1 MPKALK
7 SVETLAKLLML
18 VTKLKQTTGLKTRN
32 WACLSKIL
40 SLKLNLGSNLRR
52 LVSARAKKC
61 RARSNSKPEYGT
73 QQRSLPSSR
82 SPAPALSAE
91 PGAVVAPPHLARSR
105 LARMDVFTSSL
116 SLLASSHVR
125 STSWTLGGKLLH
137 QTTSKNSQKINFAL

>member
-61 RARSNSKPEYGT
+61 RARSNSKPEYGS
-73 QQRSLPSSR
+73 QLRSLPSSR
-82 SPAPALSAE
+82 SPT
-91 PGAVVAPPHLARSR
+91 PPPPPPSQRSR
-105 LARMDVFTSSL
+105 AQLSPFPILRDQGWPGWTSSL
-116 SLLASSHVR
+116 PPCPCWLQATFVR
-125 STSWTLGGKLLH
+125 LVGPSGENCCIRQH
-137 QTTSKNSQKINFAL
+137 QKTARK